1 MGVTAL
7 LMAGGKGL
15 RLKASEEKPLIEV
28 GDKFMIQ
35 RVIEALKGTS
45 KVNDIIVTVTK
56 YTPKTATFARKMSM
70 KVLQTPGEGFCS
82 DIKYAIKALNLGIV
96 LVVCADLPLI
106 SSDII
111 DMIISHYEQ
120 CKKPALTVMAPLEI
134 YMKLGLSASYIFNIN
149 GRRLVPVG
157 INVIDGKMVNEGELE
172 EEVLIIHDIRA
183 VVNINILNDLKI
195 AEHILR
201 KGLNNL

>member
-15 RLKASEEKPLIEV
+15 RLKASEEKPLIKV

-35 RVIEALKGTS
+35 RVIEALKGAS

-56 YTPKTATFARKMSM
+56 YTPKTATFVRKMSV
-70 KVLQTPGEGFCS
+70 KILQTPGEGFCS
-82 DIKYAIKALNLGIV
+82 DIKYAIKVLNLGIV

-134 YMKLGLSASYIFNIN
+134 YMKLGLSISYIFNIN

-157 INVIDGKMVNEGELE
+157 INVIDGEMVNERELE
-172 EEVLIIHDIRA
+172 EEVLIIYDIRA

-195 AEHILR
+195 AEHILH

>member
-134 YMKLGLSASYIFNIN
+134 YMKLGLSISYIFNIN